1 MTTTVRHAVHNVLT
15 DVDSNRYDLAT
26 ALDRARQ
33 SLEDPR
39 DRALLGEITLGVYRS
54 RSALDHIITQLSSR
68 DLSNIDNKV
77 VRILRA
83 ALYQLVNLDRVPAH
97 AVVADAV
104 SLTRTIRVSSA
115 SGFVNAVLRN
125 YTEQRQPITFPPVPS
140 CETDTDFD
148 HEAAVKYLSVTLS
161 HPRWVIERWLDRHGW
176 PSTAAWARFNNLRA
190 PVAIR
195 PLLSRIS
202 ETTLKQILRKSGI
215 HAVSTRLAQ
224 RGLIVTEGALSPF
237 DSDPAPNY
245 IVQEEGSQLVTELVC
260 SLTTQLNNPLV
271 LDLCASPGSKTI
283 GIACNGS
290 PVRMVASDYRQ
301 HRIALLKQTLARHKL
316 SNVAVVRLN
325 AEEPLPF
332 HSAFDVI
339 LVDAPCTGL
348 GMLRRDPDIRWRR
361 VAKELQT
368 FATRQVQILK
378 RAATALAPQGWLVY
392 AACSTEPEETTAI
405 ISQFLSEQPGFLAI
419 WPPTP
424 ELAACIGGDGF
435 LRTLPFKDGVDGFFA
450 ATLQKQIL

>member
-39 DRALLGEITLGVYRS
+39 DRALLSEITLGVYRS

-190 PVAIR
+190 PC
-195 PLLSRIS
+195 LLY
-202 ETTLKQILRKSGI
+202 T
-215 HAVSTRLAQ
+215 
-224 RGLIVTEGALSPF
+224 SP
-237 DSDPAPNY
+237 
-245 IVQEEGSQLVTELVC
+245 
-260 SLTTQLNNPLV
+260 
-271 LDLCASPGSKTI
+271 SP
-283 GIACNGS
+283 
-290 PVRMVASDYRQ
+290 
-301 HRIALLKQTLARHKL
+301 
-316 SNVAVVRLN
+316 
-325 AEEPLPF
+325 
-332 HSAFDVI
+332 
-339 LVDAPCTGL
+339 
-348 GMLRRDPDIRWRR
+348 RD
-361 VAKELQT
+361 
-368 FATRQVQILK
+368 
-378 RAATALAPQGWLVY
+378 
-392 AACSTEPEETTAI
+392 
-405 ISQFLSEQPGFLAI
+405 
-419 WPPTP
+419 
-424 ELAACIGGDGF
+424 
-435 LRTLPFKDGVDGFFA
+435 
-450 ATLQKQIL
+450 